1 MIKYY
6 CIVPYKK
13 KVNAADAYISN
24 IPLLWIFSFCL
35 EKLIYLRLQ
44 PDHLPSSHVIHL
56 MPPKNI
62 FFFDQVDN
70 KEYNIVC
77 TIL

>member
-6 CIVPYKK
+6 CIIPYEK

-62 FFFDQVDN
+62 FFLIKLIIKN
-70 KEYNIVC
+70 TK
-77 TIL
+77 